1 MTETELPILYS
12 FRRCP
17 YAMRARMGLRAAGQL
32 CELREVVLRD
42 KPGEMVEASPKATV
56 PILVLPGGEVVDES
70 FDIMVWALKQNDPDN
85 WLTPEEGTLAD
96 MIDLIEQCEA
106 EFKPHL
112 DRYKYTNRYEEAD
125 PGVHRSEAEKFLAVL
140 ESRLVKFPF
149 LFGSRKALA
158 DFAIAPFIRQFANTD
173 KAWFDASPYP
183 RLQAWLEEFL
193 SSESFLSVMT
203 KYPQWQPGAEPV
215 MFPPGEVH
223 QEL

>member
-17 YAMRARMGLRAAGQL
+17 YAMRARMGLRVAGQL

-42 KPGEMVEASPKATV
+42 KPEEMIEASPKATV
-56 PILVLPGGEVVDES
+56 PVFVLADGEVIDES
-70 FDIMVWALKQNDPDN
+70 FDILLWALRQHDPEN
-85 WLTPEEGTLAD
+85 WLTPEESTLAA
-96 MIDLIEQCEA
+96 MTELIERCED

-112 DRYKYTNRYEEAD
+112 DRYKYTNRYEPAD
-125 PGVHRSEAEKFLAVL
+125 PETHRREAEKFLAVL
-140 ESRLVKFPF
+140 ESRLVKSPF

-193 SSESFLSVMT
+193 SSETFSSVMT
-203 KYPQWQPGAEPV
+203 KYPQWHSGDEPV
-215 MFPPGEVH
+215 MFPSSEIDH
-223 QEL
+223 KM

>member
-1 MTETELPILYS
+1 MTETVLPILYS

-42 KPGEMVEASPKATV
+42 KPGEMIEASPKATV
-56 PILVLPGGEVVDES
+56 PVLVLPDGEVIDES
-70 FDIMVWALKQNDPDN
+70 FDIMMWALRQHDPDN
-85 WLTPEEGTLAD
+85 WLAPKEGMLAD
-96 MIDLIEQCEA
+96 MIELIEQCEA

-125 PGVHRSEAEKFLAVL
+125 PATHRREAEKFLAVL
-140 ESRLVKFPF
+140 EYRLVSSAF
-149 LFGSRKALA
+149 LFGNRKALA

-183 RLQAWLEEFL
+183 KLQVWLEDFL
-193 SSESFLSVMT
+193 SSDIFAAVMT
-203 KYPQWQPGAEPV
+203 KYPQWQPGDDPV
-215 MFPPGEVH
+215 MFPLGEVH